1 MDHPETPP
9 PNPAVAHRRKKRAA
23 AHRLADDASA
33 VSPAEPA
40 AFVHDLVPAGPPR
53 LVESAAEVE
62 ALAAQLAEEPL
73 VAFDTEFIGEETF
86 RPRVCLVQIA
96 TSRAIALVDP
106 LRLRHEAGHA
116 ALERLF
122 TAIASSGL
130 RTLVHAG
137 YHDVEALRLGGGGLV
152 ENLVDT
158 QVAAA
163 MVGLPWPSSLATVLE
178 HLVGHRPAKGHTF
191 TDWDARPLSPR
202 QLGYA
207 ADDVRYLPLAW
218 HRLETEL
225 AARGRLA
232 WALEESASLM
242 QEGPFDPQPQVKR
255 IARGDLVGAVNRAV
269 VTELVSERYALAQRQ
284 NLPPRAA
291 LPDAVLA
298 EIAKARPA
306 TVAALR
312 SVRGIPG
319 ATVREG
325 AERLVAAV
333 ARALA
338 APPQPDP
345 LGELLAFWRVR
356 EQVETAWPRLRARCA
371 ELELAA
377 ELVIVRSTFTRWF
390 GREIA
395 LRQGFEGPET
405 IGESRESPFAASSWR
420 EAALGEFVRS
430 LRAEIPPPPAGETPP
445 SARQRRRRRA
455 R

>member
-1 MDHPETPP
+1 MDHPEIPP
-9 PNPAVAHRRKKRAA
+9 PNPAVAHRRKRRAA
-23 AHRLADDASA
+23 AHRLADDASGTL
-33 VSPAEPA
+33 PAEPTTL
-40 AFVHDLVPAGPPR
+40 VHELVPAGPPR
-53 LVESAAEVE
+53 LVENAAEVE

-106 LRLRHEAGHA
+106 LRLRDDAGQA
-116 ALERLF
+116 AVARLF
-122 TAIASSGL
+122 GTIASSRL

-137 YHDVEALRLGGGGLV
+137 YHDVEALRIGGAV
-152 ENLVDT
+152 ENVVDT

-163 MVGLPWPSSLATVLE
+163 MIGLPWPSSLATVLE
-178 HLVGHRPAKGHTF
+178 RLVGHRPPKGHTF

-218 HRLETEL
+218 HRLEAEL

-232 WALEESASLM
+232 WAVEESAALM
-242 QEGPFDPQPQVKR
+242 HEGPFDPLPQVKR

-269 VTELVSERYALAQRQ
+269 VTELVKERYELAERQ

-298 EIAKARPA
+298 EIARTRP
-306 TVAALR
+306 TSLAALR
-312 SVRGIPG
+312 PVRGIPG

-325 AERLVAAV
+325 AEGLVAAV

-338 APPQPDP
+338 RAPQPDP

-356 EQVETAWPRLRARCA
+356 EQVDAAWPRLRARCA

-377 ELVIVRSTFTRWF
+377 ELVIVRGTFTRWF

-395 LRQGFEGPET
+395 LRQGLEGPET
-405 IGESRESPFAASSWR
+405 IGESRESPFAPSSWR
-420 EAALGEFVRS
+420 EAALGEFVRT
-430 LRAEIPPPPAGETPP
+430 LRDEIPAPPAGETPP
-445 SARQRRRRRA
+445 SARQRRRRRP